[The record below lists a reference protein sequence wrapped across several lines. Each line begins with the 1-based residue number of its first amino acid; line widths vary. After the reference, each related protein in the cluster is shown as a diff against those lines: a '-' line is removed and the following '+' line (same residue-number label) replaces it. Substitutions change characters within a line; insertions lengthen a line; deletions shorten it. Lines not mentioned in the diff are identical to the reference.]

1 MRLAPAIC
9 ALGLAALP
17 ALALD
22 TPQWPPPDAQASRI
36 RELQGVIMSRDST
49 AAQREAAREELAS
62 FLKSPA
68 GRERGRTPDEKPMR
82 ARSAVTDPV
91 RVDAVPVTPAAPVP
105 PSEVARVE
113 VIAPP
118 KPIVIPRSGSV
129 AAPTGPSGNFA
140 IDPRTGNVLHGTGAG
155 YVDPRTGQFTPR

>member
-1 MRLAPAIC
+1 MRFAPALL
-9 ALGLAALP
+9 AMGLSALP

-22 TPQWPPPDAQASRI
+22 SPSWPPPDAQASRI
-36 RELQGVIMSRDST
+36 RELQGVIASRDST

-68 GRERGRTPDEKPMR
+68 GQQRGRTVDEKPLR
-82 ARSAVTDPV
+82 ARAAVTDPLHV
-91 RVDAVPVTPAAPVP
+91 EAVPVAPAPSVP
-105 PSEVARVE
+105 PSDVARVE

-118 KPIVIPRSGSV
+118 KPIVTPRTGSIAAPATPSGS
-129 AAPTGPSGNFA
+129 FA
-140 IDPRTGNVLHGTGAG
+140 IDPRTGTVLHGTGAG

>member
-1 MRLAPAIC
+1 MRWAPALA
-9 ALGLAALP
+9 ALGLAAGP

-22 TPQWPPPDAQASRI
+22 TPQWPPLDAQASRI
-36 RELQGVIMSRDST
+36 RELQAVIMARDST

-68 GRERGRTPDEKPMR
+68 GQQRGRTPGEKPMR
-82 ARSAVTDPV
+82 ARAAVVDPV
-91 RVDAVPVTPAAPVP
+91 HVEAVPVAPAAPVP
-105 PSEVARVE
+105 PSEVAHVE
-113 VIAPP
+113 VVAPP

-129 AAPTGPSGNFA
+129 AAPTTPSGNFA
-140 IDPRTGNVLHGTGAG
+140 VDPRTGNVMHGTGAG

>member
-1 MRLAPAIC
+1 MRLAPALL
-9 ALGLAALP
+9 ALGFAALP

-22 TPQWPPPDAQASRI
+22 TPPWPPPDAQASRI

-49 AAQREAAREELAS
+49 ATQREAAREELAS
-62 FLKSPA
+62 YLKSPA
-68 GRERGRTPDEKPMR
+68 GQQRGRTPDEKPMR
-82 ARSAVTDPV
+82 ARAAVTDPLHV
-91 RVDAVPVTPAAPVP
+91 EAVPVAPAAPVP

-118 KPIVIPRSGSV
+118 KPIVIPRTGSI
-129 AAPTGPSGNFA
+129 AAPTAPAGNFA
-140 IDPRTGNVLHGTGAG
+140 IDPRTGNVMHGTGPG

>member
-1 MRLAPAIC
+1 MRRAPAIL

-22 TPQWPPPDAQASRI
+22 TAPWPPPDAQASRI

-49 AAQREAAREELAS
+49 AAQREAAREELAA

-68 GRERGRTPDEKPMR
+68 GQQRGRTPGEKALR
-82 ARSAVTDPV
+82 ARAAVIDPV

-105 PSEVARVE
+105 PSAVAHVE

-118 KPIVIPRSGSV
+118 KPIVIPGTGSV
-129 AAPTGPSGNFA
+129 AAPTGP
-140 IDPRTGNVLHGTGAG
+140 
-155 YVDPRTGQFTPR
+155 